1 MVNGFNF
8 NYTQIKSNSFSVIL
22 YYYET
27 YAKVKNK
34 TCKIKYTSNKKV
46 FHDNQLNLI
55 SVFEEI

>member
-8 NYTQIKSNSFSVIL
+8 NYTQIKSNSVSVIL

-34 TCKIKYTSNKKV
+34 TCKINYTSNKKV
-46 FHDNQLNLI
+46 FYEFMTIN
-55 SVFEEI
+55 